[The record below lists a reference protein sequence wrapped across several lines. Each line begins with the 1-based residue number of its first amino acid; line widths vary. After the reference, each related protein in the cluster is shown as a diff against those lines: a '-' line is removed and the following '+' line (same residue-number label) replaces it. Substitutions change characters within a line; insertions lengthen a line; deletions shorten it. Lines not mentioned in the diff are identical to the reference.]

1 MGIIK
6 LYINFFLMHLKSQM
20 QYRKSFIA
28 FIIGRFMLAAG
39 VLIGIIVM
47 FQRYDSVKGFVFEQ
61 ILLCSGIV
69 IMAYSVAACFGRGF
83 NMFASM
89 IANGEF
95 DRIMVRPRNEIFLVL
110 SGRMDLSDFGAFL
123 QASLILAYAVTAG
136 SVNWTG
142 DKILTLFMMIISGVI
157 IFSCLFIIYAGLCFF
172 TLEGLEFMNILTEG
186 GKNFGQ
192 YPYVIYGDYILKFL
206 TFVVPLALFQYYPLL
221 YILERETSRLYM
233 FAPVL
238 GALFILPSYAFWRFG
253 VRKYKSTG
261 S

>member
-1 MGIIK
+1 
-6 LYINFFLMHLKSQM
+6 M
-20 QYRKSFIA
+20 QYKKSFIA

-39 VLIGIIVM
+39 VLVGIIVM
-47 FQRYDSVKGFVFEQ
+47 FQRYDSVKGFVFEE
-61 ILLCSGIV
+61 ILLCSSVV
-69 IMAYSVAACFGRGF
+69 IMAYALANCFGRGF
-83 NMFASM
+83 NTFASM

-110 SGRMDLSDFGAFL
+110 SNRMDLSDFGACL
-123 QASLILAYAVTAG
+123 QALIILTYAVGAG
-136 SVNWTG
+136 SINWTA
-142 DKILTLFMMIISGVI
+142 DKVFTLIMMILSGVI
-157 IFSCLFIIYAGLCFF
+157 IFSSLFIIYASLCFF

-192 YPYVIYGDYILKFL
+192 YPYIIYGDHVLKFL
-206 TFVVPLALFQYYPLL
+206 TFVVPLALFQYHPLL
-221 YILERETSRLYM
+221 YILERETSKLYM

-238 GALFILPSYAFWRFG
+238 GTLFVLPSYAFWRFG